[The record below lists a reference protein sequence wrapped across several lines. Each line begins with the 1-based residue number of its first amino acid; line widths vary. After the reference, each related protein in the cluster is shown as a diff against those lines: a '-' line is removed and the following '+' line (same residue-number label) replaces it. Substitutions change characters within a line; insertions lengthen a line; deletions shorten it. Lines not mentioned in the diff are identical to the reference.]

1 VGSSNVKE
9 GVENQISDFLK
20 QHGRTILGLFLL
32 ALVVHDIFGT
42 HGFIAMRRTQ
52 HDIQRVRKDIDRLNS
67 ENIQLSDQVKA
78 LKSDPH
84 AIERIAREELQR
96 AKPGEVIIRV
106 PQLPPPSDT
115 SAPTAK
121 P

>member
-1 VGSSNVKE
+1 VGSSDVNE
-9 GVENQISDFLK
+9 SVENQISEFLK
-20 QHGRTILGLFLL
+20 QHGRTVLGLFVL

-52 HDIQRVRKDIDRLNS
+52 LEIQRVRKDIDKLNS
-67 ENIQLSDQVKA
+67 ENVQLSDQVKA

-84 AIERIAREELQR
+84 EIERIAREELQR
-96 AKPGEVIIRV
+96 AKQGEVIIRV
-106 PQLPPPSDT
+106 PQLPQ
-115 SAPTAK
+115 PTDAHPK

>member
-1 VGSSNVKE
+1 MGSREVNE
-9 GVENQISDFLK
+9 GLENQISNFLK
-20 QHGRTILGLFLL
+20 QHGRTILGLFVLV
-32 ALVVHDIFGT
+32 LVVHDIFGT

-52 HDIQRVRKDIDRLNS
+52 LEIQKVRKDIDRLNS
-67 ENIQLSDQVKA
+67 ENVQLSDQVKA

-96 AKPGEVIIRV
+96 AKPGEVIIRI
-106 PQLPPPSDT
+106 PQLPPPTD
-115 SAPTAK
+115 PTPSSK